1 MQLTAEQITI
11 FLVALTI
18 MLLAAKFF
26 SEIFVK
32 LNQPAVIGEIL
43 AGIILGPTVLGMIS
57 PDIFEWLFSQNE
69 VALSIDSLIT
79 LSVIFLLLVSGLEV
93 DLSVIFKNGKSV
105 TSISSLGIVFPF
117 IIGFGV
123 SYFFPSLMGKEQ
135 TGDHFAFSLFMGT
148 ALSISA
154 LPVIAKTLIDLNLLK
169 TKLGLIIIS
178 SAMINDFLGW
188 LLFSLILGLIGAGL
202 HGINFIYTFIFTL
215 LFVIFMLFIGRR
227 IINILLQK
235 VNNKLSFPGSSLSF
249 ILILGLVGASF
260 TELIGIHAVFGA
272 FIVGVAFGDSVHLK
286 DETKEVLHQFITNIF
301 APLFFVSIGLKVN
314 FISNFDF
321 VLVLIVLVLA
331 FIGKVVGC
339 SLGAYLSGFKKN
351 DSYAIGFGM
360 NSRGAMEII
369 LALLG
374 LQFGLIK
381 ESVFIALVIMALV
394 TSLVSAPFMNYFIK
408 AKNKLNFINLLNKNR
423 ILFSEKNNK
432 TGVLGEL
439 VELASKE
446 LLISKEEILKVI
458 NERENSFPTGIAN
471 HLAIPHAKINIE
483 QPFIAVAIN
492 KNGIDFGA
500 EDGLPAKAIILLLT
514 PENNNELQL
523 QLLSEI
529 AHSFS
534 SISNSL
540 EIVNSNSQ
548 EEIINKIK
556 LLSNAKASLT
566 SASSRQL

>member
-11 FLVALTI
+11 FLFTLTT
-18 MLLAAKFF
+18 MLLAAKLF
-26 SEIFVK
+26 SEIFIK

-57 PDIFEWLFSQNE
+57 PDTFELLFSQKE
-69 VALSIDSLIT
+69 VSLSLDSLIT

-93 DLSVIFKNGKSV
+93 DLSVIFKNSKSV
-105 TSISSLGIVFPF
+105 TAISSLGIIFPF
-117 IIGFGV
+117 VIGFGV
-123 SYFFPSLMGKEQ
+123 SYFFPTLMGKEQ
-135 TGDHFAFSLFMGT
+135 TGDHLAFSLFMGT

-154 LPVIAKTLIDLNLLK
+154 LPVIAKTLIDLNILK
-169 TKLGLIIIS
+169 TKIGLLIIS

-202 HGINFIYTFIFTL
+202 HGINFVYTLIFTL
-215 LFVIFMLFIGRR
+215 LFVIFMLLIGRK
-227 IINILLQK
+227 IVDFLLQK

-249 ILILGLVGASF
+249 ILILGLLGASF

-286 DETKEVLHQFITNIF
+286 EETKVVLHQFITNIF

-314 FISNFDF
+314 FIANFDF
-321 VLVLIVLVLA
+321 VLVIIVLVLA

-339 SLGAYLSGFKKN
+339 SLGAYWSGMEKN
-351 DSYAIGFGM
+351 DAFAIGFGM

-381 ESVFIALVIMALV
+381 ETVFVALVVMALV

-408 AKNKLNFINLLNKNR
+408 EKRKLKFINLLSKNR
-423 ILFSEKNNK
+423 ILFSNNSNK
-432 TGVLGEL
+432 EDSILEL

-446 LLISKEEILKVI
+446 LIINKDEIVKLIIA
-458 NERENSFPTGIAN
+458 RENSFPTGIAN
-471 HLAIPHAKINIE
+471 HLAIPHAKINIDE
-483 QPFIAVAIN
+483 PFIALSIN

-500 EDGLPAKAIILLLT
+500 EDGLPAKIIVLLLT
-514 PENNNELQL
+514 PEKSNELQL

-529 AHSFS
+529 AHSFA
-534 SISNSL
+534 SISNSI
-540 EIVNSNSQ
+540 EIASSYSQ

-556 LLSNAKASLT
+556 IFSNTKASHT
-566 SASSRQL
+566 SGSS